1 MEKRGSVV
9 FCLKIAVKFE
19 EFGKERKDESKRYL
33 RWISKVLHFVWQFG
47 AHQIE
52 QQGDEDN
59 P

>member
-1 MEKRGSVV
+1 MEKRGVV
-9 FCLKIAVKFE
+9 VLCLEIAVKFE

-33 RWISKVLHFVWQFG
+33 RSISKVLHFIRQLG

-52 QQGDEDN
+52 QQRDEDN